1 MPKYKFTW
9 EFDYDEFETP
19 EQAVIEAWDALV
31 DPESI
36 AKVLIMEEV
45 GTDRRVKIDINQID
59 EDYGNSGRGVTPEDI
74 IRQHIGD
81 TFKK

>member
-36 AKVLIMEEV
+36 ARVLIMEEV

-74 IRQHIGD
+74 IRKHIGD